1 MAVRKKTDVA
11 ENKVEAT
18 EADKPK
24 VTVTTEYT
32 VKDKYKCYSH
42 VMVGSRLIPIVD
54 GKIKSVNKEAVKEF
68 IV

>member
-11 ENKVEAT
+11 ENKVETT
-18 EADKPK
+18 ETDKSK
-24 VTVTTEYT
+24 VTVTTEYA

-42 VMVGSRLIPIVD
+42 VMVGSRLIPIVG
-54 GKIKSVNKEAVKEF
+54 GKIKSVNREAVKEF